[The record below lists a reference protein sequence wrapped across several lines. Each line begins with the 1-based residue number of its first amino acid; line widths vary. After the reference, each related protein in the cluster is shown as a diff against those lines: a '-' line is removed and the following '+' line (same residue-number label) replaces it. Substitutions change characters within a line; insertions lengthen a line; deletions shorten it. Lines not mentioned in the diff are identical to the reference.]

1 MNYMKEVAN
10 MLGVELGEE
19 FELKRD
25 ISDIC
30 RYKLTA
36 DGLVAFSPITKDW
49 HEGNKLLVDLLLGS
63 NEIVKIP
70 ILDEAEKEYLSAV
83 IKPFKDRVTWIAKF
97 RYIIDMYDKTF
108 HYIKINLKSCDG
120 TRNTDIDLPYFEK
133 GTIYKG
139 MEKGKKYSLE
149 ELGL

>member
-1 MNYMKEVAN
+1 MNYMKQVAK

-19 FELKRD
+19 FELIKYD
-25 ISDIC
+25 SIFK
-30 RYKLTA
+30 YKLTS

-70 ILDEAEKEYLSAV
+70 ILDDVEKEYLSAV
-83 IKPFKDRVTWIAKF
+83 IKPFRDCVKCISKNRFDGFERIFITYFSKLGNKD
-97 RYIIDMYDKTF
+97 YI
-108 HYIKINLKSCDG
+108 L
-120 TRNTDIDLPYFEK
+120 DLPAFEE
-133 GTIYKG
+133 GTMYKG
-139 MEKGKKYSLE
+139 MQLYEKYKLE

>member
-1 MNYMKEVAN
+1 MNYMKEVAE

-19 FELKRD
+19 FELERN

-30 RYKLTA
+30 RYKLTS
-36 DGLVAFSPITKDW
+36 DGLAAFSPITEDW

-70 ILDEAEKEYLSAV
+70 ILDDIEKEYLSAV
-83 IKPFKDRVTWIAKF
+83 IKPFRNEVYFIVKVQHEDSEYIAINYRDKF
-97 RYIIDMYDKTF
+97 SSDKFYI
-108 HYIKINLKSCDG
+108 H
-120 TRNTDIDLPYFEK
+120 LPSFKK
-133 GTIYKG
+133 GTMYKG
-139 MEKGKKYSLE
+139 MEDCKHYTLE